1 MEAPA
6 RAGGKAAFALKREL
20 RIISKV
26 EFNPAI
32 FHLEDLAKC
41 LQFNSRNFSERC
53 PQAVR
58 E

>member
-6 RAGGKAAFALKREL
+6 RAGGKAALPLKREL

-32 FHLEDLAKC
+32 FHLKDLAKC
-41 LQFNSRNFSERC
+41 LRFTPETSQSDVLRL
-53 PQAVR
+53 
-58 E
+58 

>member
-6 RAGGKAAFALKREL
+6 RARDKAALPLKREL

-32 FHLEDLAKC
+32 FHVKDLAEC
-41 LQFNSRNFSERC
+41 LQFTPETSRSDVLRL
-53 PQAVR
+53 
-58 E
+58 